1 MNNYANIFSRVVI
14 LVFALLAACAPAT
27 PLAQPTNAPARLKV
41 NVQPYMGYAP
51 LLIAKEE
58 GHFAKY
64 NLEAEFVEAASAD
77 ALPLVMQGQLDM
89 SVAVIS
95 AGLFNAIERGGAGR
109 VVLSLSQWN
118 AGDCTSTGIVGR
130 KTQIAQLRNVST
142 WKGLTLSTNETGFQ
156 GMQGF
161 FIHQL
166 LAKNNLALADLQN
179 SKLSAPAALDALQ
192 SGAAPLAMLTEPWI
206 TQAINLGYG
215 EILSGGQDALPG
227 AQLSV
232 VVFSDRLLKSPD
244 LGLRVAQAYLDAV
257 RQYQQGASARNIEIL
272 AKYTGLEKELLK
284 KICWTT
290 IPADGKLN
298 LDNVMAFQQ
307 WANVQ
312 GQLDKIV
319 ASEKFWDGR
328 FVEQVNKARPK

>member
-1 MNNYANIFSRVVI
+1 MNDKNNLIRQTRI
-14 LVFALLAACAPAT
+14 LLFVMLAACAPAT
-27 PLAQPTNAPARLKV
+27 PIAQPTDAPARLKV

-64 NLEAEFVEAASAD
+64 NLETEFVEAASAD

-130 KTQIAQLRNVST
+130 KSQIAQLRDVST
-142 WKGLTLSTNETGFQ
+142 WKNLTMSTNETGFQ

-161 FIHQL
+161 FVHQL
-166 LAKNNLALADLQN
+166 LAKNNLALADLKN

-206 TQAINLGYG
+206 TQALSLGYG

-307 WANVQ
+307 WANAQ

-319 ASEKFWDGR
+319 APEKFWDGR